1 MGLDFVELMIEVEEV
16 FGIAITDAAAA
27 TLITP
32 AILSVHVQ
40 EAVGSRKDP
49 KACISLRAFHQ
60 IRASLMRTVGTN
72 RSDITLDTQIRVLF
86 PSAQRL
92 DLWKSFRQDSAISTL
107 PALRFG
113 RGWLLSPTRVS
124 DLVAIAVSEKASQL
138 REERSWTNEEVRQ
151 VVRQIIRE
159 QLGIKKFADTDE
171 FVRDLGVN

>member
-1 MGLDFVELMIEVEEV
+1 M
-16 FGIAITDAAAA
+16 
-27 TLITP
+27 
-32 AILSVHVQ
+32 
-40 EAVGSRKDP
+40 
-49 KACISLRAFHQ
+49 
-60 IRASLMRTVGTN
+60 
-72 RSDITLDTQIRVLF
+72 
-86 PSAQRL
+86 
-92 DLWKSFRQDSAISTL
+92 STL

-171 FVRDLGVN
+171 FVRDLGVG